1 MILGHSIGYIRS
13 YKVMEGQGRLIIH
26 RYAVQIKEIEEFE
39 LGVNGGCWW
48 WPP

>member
-13 YKVMEGQGRLIIH
+13 YKVMEGQGKTNN
-26 RYAVQIKEIEEFE
+26 RYAAQIKDIEEFE
-39 LGVNGGCWW
+39 LGVMGGCWW